1 VKQRPLTQTHATLP
15 KPPLAKRKEQLVPI
29 EENRP
34 MTSEALLKMADE
46 GISEL
51 KAELQRKKRQA

>member
-1 VKQRPLTQTHATLP
+1 MNASLP
-15 KPPLAKRKEQLVPI
+15 KPPLAKKHKELATI

-34 MTSEALLKMADE
+34 ITSEALLKMADE

-51 KAELQRKKRQA
+51 

>member
-1 VKQRPLTQTHATLP
+1 
-15 KPPLAKRKEQLVPI
+15 VPI

>member
-1 VKQRPLTQTHATLP
+1 MDRFFICFYFPKRTCTTLP
-15 KPPLAKRKEQLVPI
+15 KPPLAKKAKESGLMTI
-29 EENRP
+29 DENRP

-51 KAELQRKKRQA
+51 QD